1 MSTQQIQIDSEGDVL
16 IIVPVKRS
24 IADLEPSKSSKPPI
38 EKRFVCSKKH
48 LTFASHR
55 AAKIFSSGF
64 KEATKQD
71 DGFHHWKFDETFDDK
86 AFDLVLNIIHG
97 KTRNVQQRL
106 DPDMLVAVASVVD
119 DLQCHDALNFY
130 GRGWISSLPGLFST
144 TIPSEMNKT
153 LVQYVFSSFVFE
165 HEKLFEDS
173 TKAAIRFNNG
183 AVPTFDLPIRANIP
197 SKTLSE
203 SQRLE
208 LIREGHIEKRRLA
221 ILGNL
226 GNALKSL
233 ENRLLEGQ
241 LGCNQGCT
249 AMLLGALIQGM
260 KAAGLYPPRVSPQF
274 PFLTLDFVINSLRIA
289 QSPTY
294 FSAEKGSVAGKYS
307 GSWTLSTRS
316 NTAPP
321 TVSPTPP
328 ATGGLFGQ
336 PRPPAASPIP
346 QAAGGLFGAQPRPP
360 AASPTSPAGGLFGQ
374 PRPPPTASPT
384 PPVTSGLFGGQPRPK
399 PPTTSGG
406 LFGTPS
412 GNTTSS
418 GPTVVD
424 QEQDP
429 AYLVRHSCSVKD
441 LLKPLLDAAEAE
453 IQGLKLADYS
463 KS

>member
-24 IADLEPSKSSKPPI
+24 IAELEPSRSSKSPI

-71 DGFHHWKFDETFDDK
+71 DGFHHWKFDEAFDDK
-86 AFDLVLNIIHG
+86 AFDLVLKIIHG
-97 KTRNVQQRL
+97 KTREVQQRL
-106 DPDMLVAVASVVD
+106 DPDLLVAVASVVD
-119 DLQCHDALNFY
+119 DLQCQDALNFY
-130 GRGWISSLPGLFST
+130 GREWIPSFHGLFGANL
-144 TIPSEMNKT
+144 PKEMNKK
-153 LVQYVFSSFVFE
+153 LVQSIFISFIFE
-165 HEKLFEDS
+165 HERLFEDS

-183 AVPTFDLPIRANIP
+183 AVPTFELPIRANIP
-197 SKTLSE
+197 SKIFSE

-221 ILGNL
+221 VLGNL
-226 GNALKSL
+226 YTSLKSL

-260 KAAGLYPPRVSPQF
+260 KVAGLYPPRVSLQF
-274 PFLTLDFVINSLRIA
+274 PFLTLDVVINSLRNA
-289 QSPTY
+289 ESPTY
-294 FSAEKGSVAGKYS
+294 FSAEKDSVAGKYS

-321 TVSPTPP
+321 IAIPTP
-328 ATGGLFGQ
+328 A
-336 PRPPAASPIP
+336 
-346 QAAGGLFGAQPRPP
+346 AAG
-360 AASPTSPAGGLFGQ
+360 S
-374 PRPPPTASPT
+374 
-384 PPVTSGLFGGQPRPK
+384 LFGGQLRPN
-399 PPTTSGG
+399 PPTPSGSLFSTS
-406 LFGTPS
+406 F

-418 GPTVVD
+418 APTVVD
-424 QEQDP
+424 KEEDP
-429 AYLVRHSCSVKD
+429 ALLVRHSCSLKD
-441 LLKPLLDAAEAE
+441 LLKPVLDAAEGE
-453 IQGLKLADYS
+453 IVGLKLADYS

>member
-24 IADLEPSKSSKPPI
+24 IADLEPSKSSKSPI

-71 DGFHHWKFDETFDDK
+71 DGFHHWKLDETFDDK

-97 KTRNVQQRL
+97 KTREVQQRL

-165 HEKLFEDS
+165 YERLFEDS

-183 AVPTFDLPIRANIP
+183 SVPMFDLPIRANIP
-197 SKTLSE
+197 SKTFSE
-203 SQRLE
+203 TQRLE
-208 LIREGHIEKRRLA
+208 LMREGHIEKRRLA
-221 ILGNL
+221 VLGNL
-226 GNALKSL
+226 VNALKSL
-233 ENRLLEGQ
+233 ENSLLEGK
-241 LGCNQGCT
+241 LGCNSGCT

-274 PFLTLDFVINSLRIA
+274 PFLTLDFVINSLRNA

-321 TVSPTPP
+321 TASPTPP
-328 ATGGLFGQ
+328 APSGSFWVQTRPAPTASPTPPAPSGLFGVQ
-336 PRPPAASPIP
+336 PRLLIV
-346 QAAGGLFGAQPRPP
+346 
-360 AASPTSPAGGLFGQ
+360 
-374 PRPPPTASPT
+374 SPT

-399 PPTTSGG
+399 PPTPSGG
-406 LFGTPS
+406 LFGGSS

-418 GPTVVD
+418 GPTVVNKED
-424 QEQDP
+424 DP
-429 AYLVRHSCSVKD
+429 ALLVRHSCSLRD
-441 LLKPLLDAAEAE
+441 LLKPVLDAAETE
-453 IQGLKLADYS
+453 IVGLKLAGYA
-463 KS
+463 KSQFPSMDHPSG